1 MWEKQ
6 TQFSY
11 HSGLHFV
18 KRNCGHRKQDGLP
31 EKPRQE
37 PLVLPERDRP
47 DDRGRLADDDG
58 RDGPNSILLNGL
70 HVLFQNPL
78 SLAPLLVI
86 VEKPIHVEPDPPGHL
101 DDLLCDADVHPF

>member
-18 KRNCGHRKQDGLP
+18 KRNCGHRNQDGLP

-101 DDLLCDADVHPF
+101 DDLLCEADVHPF